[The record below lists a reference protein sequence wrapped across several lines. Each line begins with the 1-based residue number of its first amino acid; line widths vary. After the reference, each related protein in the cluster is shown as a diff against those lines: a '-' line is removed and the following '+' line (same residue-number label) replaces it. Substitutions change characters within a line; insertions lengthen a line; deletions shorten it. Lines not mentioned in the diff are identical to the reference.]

1 MAEYIVRIE
10 LHGIEDYQP
19 LYTLLKHFFKCKKT
33 IDILGKDYLLP
44 RAVYYYESNN
54 TNTEELCAE
63 FVKKIN
69 EINKIK
75 AKFDILLVNSNDYK
89 SFGLEGADPNGNLFG
104 WEMT

>member
-1 MAEYIVRIE
+1 MAEYILRVE
-10 LHGIEDYQP
+10 LHGVEDYQP
-19 LYTLLKHFFKCKKT
+19 LYELLKHFFKCKKT
-33 IDILGKDYLLP
+33 IDILGENYLLP

-75 AKFDILLVNSNDYK
+75 ANFDIVLVNTNDYK
-89 SFGLEGADPNGNLFG
+89 SYGLEKANMNDNLF
-104 WEMT
+104 WWDIL